1 MTNGLSMRSD
11 FSTVG
16 RIVFGDGVLAQVPE
30 LIPSMGSRAV
40 LVQDESLAQKADCVE
55 RLHSM
60 LASAGVVVHTI
71 SVNGEPRVGGVD
83 KAVEESRPLSPEF
96 VISLGGGS
104 VLDMGKALAGLLT
117 NEGSVLEYLEGVG
130 TGKAITRPALPH
142 IAIPTTAGTGSE
154 VTKNSVITGG
164 DGEDGGFKKSLR
176 SPYLLPRIALVDP
189 ELTRSCP
196 RPVTAACG
204 YDALTQL
211 IESYTSNHSGPITD
225 ALAIDGIRK
234 ASVALPRLLRD
245 SADIEARRDM
255 ALASLFGGMCLA
267 NAGLGAVHGMAAA
280 LGAACPIPHGVACAL
295 GLPGVLECNAE
306 RLEQTAPGH
315 PCLVKLR
322 EACGIVLGHES
333 HSDPVAGAC
342 ARIRKA
348 LRDAEIPRLGA
359 YGFTEERLGEIVAES
374 RGSSMKYNPV
384 ELSDEDLHRILE
396 EWL

>member
-1 MTNGLSMRSD
+1 MTNGLSMHSD

-16 RIVFGDGVLAQVPE
+16 RIVFGDGVLAQIPE
-30 LIPSMGSRAV
+30 LIQSMGTRAL
-40 LVQDESLAQKADCVE
+40 LVQDASLAEKAECVE
-55 RLHSM
+55 RLRSM
-60 LASAGVVVHTI
+60 LATASVVVRTI
-71 SVNGEPRVGGVD
+71 SVNGEPRVETID
-83 KAVEESRPLSPEF
+83 KAVDESRPLQPEF

-104 VLDMGKALAGLLT
+104 VLDTGKALAGLST

-164 DGEDGGFKKSLR
+164 DGEANGFKKSLR

-245 SADIEARRDM
+245 SADVEARRDM

-280 LGAACPIPHGVACAL
+280 LGAVFPIPHGVACAL
-295 GLPGVLECNAE
+295 GLAGVLECNAK

-315 PCLVKLR
+315 PCLSKLR
-322 EACGIVLGHES
+322 EACGIVLGDES
-333 HSDPVAGAC
+333 HTDPVGRAC
-342 ARIRKA
+342 AQIREGLK
-348 LRDAEIPRLGA
+348 DAEIPRLGA
-359 YGFTEERLGEIVAES
+359 FGVSEEDLDEIVAKS

-384 ELSDEDLHRILE
+384 ELSDEDLKGILE
-396 EWL
+396 EWI